1 MKQAIINIL
10 KAISVLLVFASCF
23 GMIYAGAYVLD
34 DGLGGCKFPGIFSIF
49 VGFLFFIIFIANYI
63 DSACARF

>member
-1 MKQAIINIL
+1 MKQTLINIL
-10 KAISVLLVFASCF
+10 EAISVLLMFAICF

-34 DGLGGCKFPGIFSIF
+34 DGLGGSKFPGIFSIF
-49 VGFLFFIIFIANYI
+49 TGFFSLILLLANYI

>member
-10 KAISVLLVFASCF
+10 EVISVLLMFAICF

-49 VGFLFFIIFIANYI
+49 VGFFSLIIFIANYI